1 MSGPGIRVYGTLRQA
16 MFTGRELQL
25 SVELAGHGML
35 EALTAPSEA
44 MVALKAGDDVVL
56 GLHAS
61 DLQYFAPGATGARL
75 A

>member
-1 MSGPGIRVYGTLRQA
+1 

-25 SVELAGHGML
+25 TVELAGHGML

-44 MVALKAGDDVVL
+44 MVALKTGDDVAL

-61 DLQYFAPGATGARL
+61 DLQYFAAGETGARL